1 MADLPIS
8 RRVPIRLVRLLAV
21 TVAVAYAC
29 LAPAASAR
37 AAPPAND
44 LPSGAMPVE
53 NLGWTS
59 LSVFQDIVVQATDW
73 NDATTGPEDADPL
86 PSCTGSTGFR
96 SMWYQLVVT
105 EAAVLRVTVLSSD
118 SVRYQ
123 PVVNVIDSSR
133 EEVGCGLAN
142 DVRQGAT
149 ANATAYVTP
158 RDDGSPATYL
168 VRVAEV
174 ANNSASGG
182 LPTLTVRFAARDVT
196 APHIRVQY
204 PSGKVPPRE
213 PTVYDAGAT
222 TDTASTVDPAT
233 AHWEFHDRQ
242 ADKSE
247 TVQVRDGLRVT
258 YSWRSTGPHD
268 VVFRVSDRAGNENM
282 YRFTTFVQ
290 DAVRPDV
297 SFSLRPPAPGARRLR
312 VTVRASESVRV
323 RLLVTQVGHTGP
335 LLRRFVSFWGDGS
348 HARSVPLRGIVG
360 KGLLVVSG
368 VARDLAGNATALPQC
383 VVDPVTGQG
392 SCTSP

>member
-1 MADLPIS
+1 MP

-21 TVAVAYAC
+21 ACAC
-29 LAPAASAR
+29 LVPAASAS

-44 LPSGAMPVE
+44 LPTGATPVT

-59 LSVFQDIVVQATDW
+59 LSVYQDIVVQAADW

-86 PSCTGSTGFR
+86 PSCTGSPGFR
-96 SMWYQLVVT
+96 SMWYSLVVT
-105 EAAVLRVTVLSSD
+105 EAAVLRVTVISSD

-123 PVVNVIDSSR
+123 PVVNVLDPNR

-158 RDDGSPATYL
+158 LDGGAPATYL

-174 ANNSASGG
+174 ANNSASAG

-196 APHIRVQY
+196 APHIRVDY
-204 PSGKVPPRE
+204 PSGKVPPGE
-213 PTVYDAGAT
+213 PTVYDANRT
-222 TDTASTVDPAT
+222 TDAASGVDAAT
-233 AHWEFHDRQ
+233 AHWEFYDRRP
-242 ADKSE
+242 DKTE
-247 TVQVRDGLRVT
+247 TIQRRDGLRAT
-258 YSWRSTGPHD
+258 YSWSSPGAHD

-282 YRFTTFVQ
+282 YRFTTFVE
-290 DAVRPDV
+290 DAVPPDV
-297 SFSLRPPAPGARRLR
+297 SFHLRPPAPGARRLSI
-312 VTVRASESVRV
+312 TVRASESVRL
-323 RLLVTQVGHTGP
+323 RLLVTQVGQRGP
-335 LLRRFVSFWGDGS
+335 LLQRYVSFWGDS
-348 HARSVPLRGIVG
+348 LHVRSVPLRGIVG

-368 VARDLAGNATALPQC
+368 VARDLAGNTTALPQC
-383 VVDPVTGQG
+383 VVEPVTGQG